1 MGFLLVMFLLL
12 LALDLAVLRLILLLL
27 LGSLD
32 LVLLVL
38 GFESLLGGGLDIR
51 PHITNDLGD
60 LSYFGGRVVGLHAII
75 DFSPVKEK
83 SGQCALGG
91 RWLYRHSDYFL

>member
-12 LALDLAVLRLILLLL
+12 LAFDLAVLRLIFLLL

-38 GFESLLGGGLDIR
+38 SLQSLLGGRVDVG
-51 PHITNDLGD
+51 PHVTDDLGD
-60 LSYFGGRVVGLHAII
+60 LSYFGGRVLGLHAII